1 MKRSEELRP
10 LSMEH
15 HVALVLVKHALK
27 AVDQDDE
34 AINNAWYEL
43 KTKFETELNDH
54 FKKEEKLLLPLM
66 KKAGAEELVNRIL
79 KEHQSMR
86 SLILKE
92 QVSREGL
99 KEFAELLKAHVRF
112 EERELFIV
120 AEQSLSSENLK
131 AIQEGL

>member
-27 AVDQDDE
+27 AVDEDDE

-66 KKAGAEELVNRIL
+66 KEAGAEELVNRIL

-92 QVSREGL
+92 QISREGL

-112 EERELFIV
+112 EERELFVV